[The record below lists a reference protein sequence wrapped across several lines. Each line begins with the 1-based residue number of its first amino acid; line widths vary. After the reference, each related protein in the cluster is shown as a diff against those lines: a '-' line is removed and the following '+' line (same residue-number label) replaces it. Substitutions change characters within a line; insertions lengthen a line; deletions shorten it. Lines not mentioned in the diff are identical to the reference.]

1 MGFSLPALVPAM
13 PAHKQVTTV
22 VGRPIDL
29 PLLEQPTDEQVDHWH
44 GVYLQRLTALFD
56 KYQPELAP
64 NTTQGITLSDQ
75 RPAAKL

>member
-1 MGFSLPALVPAM
+1 MACGNFLNLA
-13 PAHKQVTTV
+13 
-22 VGRPIDL
+22 
-29 PLLEQPTDEQVDHWH
+29 DEQVDHWH